1 MHKSAS
7 GEDFATTPALPST
20 VAGMIGSV
28 SSHCLLPSLPPSL
41 LSLQLSLVAPTR
53 SALSN
58 NSQLQSVDTEAIEE

>member
-1 MHKSAS
+1 MHKSSS
-7 GEDFATTPALPST
+7 GGDFATTPALPST
-20 VAGMIGSV
+20 AAGLIGSV
-28 SSHCLLPSLPPSL
+28 SSHFLLPSLPSL